1 MQQGD
6 LILRNQNPAVMERA
20 GGSFLSNLAYK
31 GTVFFLLA
39 LLILSTVIAAAD
51 VCRAAS
57 GNHFLFNS
65 IKLIAQF
72 TSTYELNPIIEKER
86 ARLEKSDM
94 DAYRNERQR
103 WHQLKAE
110 VKDRLASK
118 QSKKPS
124 KLHSTL

>member
-1 MQQGD
+1 MRQGD

-31 GTVFFLLA
+31 GTVLSLLA

-65 IKLIAQF
+65 IKLIAQY
-72 TSTYELNPIIEKER
+72 TSSNKLDPLLEKER
-86 ARLEKSDM
+86 TRLEKSDM

>member
-1 MQQGD
+1 MKQGD
-6 LILRNQNPAVMERA
+6 WILRKQNQADTKHA
-20 GGSFLSNLAYK
+20 GGTFLSTLAYK
-31 GTVFFLLA
+31 LTVLSLLA
-39 LLILSTVIAAAD
+39 LLLFSTVIAAAD

-57 GNHFLFNS
+57 RNHFLFNS

>member
-1 MQQGD
+1 MRQGD

-31 GTVFFLLA
+31 GTVFSLLA

-65 IKLIAQF
+65 IKLIAQY
-72 TSTYELNPIIEKER
+72 TSSNKLDPLLEKER
-86 ARLEKSDM
+86 TRLEKSDM

>member
-1 MQQGD
+1 
-6 LILRNQNPAVMERA
+6 
-20 GGSFLSNLAYK
+20 LAYK
-31 GTVFFLLA
+31 GTVLSLLA

-65 IKLIAQF
+65 IKLIAQY
-72 TSTYELNPIIEKER
+72 TSSNKLDPLLEKER
-86 ARLEKSDM
+86 TRLEKSDM

>member
-31 GTVFFLLA
+31 GTVLSLLA

-65 IKLIAQF
+65 IKLIAQY
-72 TSTYELNPIIEKER
+72 TSSNKLDPLLEKER
-86 ARLEKSDM
+86 TRLEKSDM

>member
-1 MQQGD
+1 LD
-6 LILRNQNPAVMERA
+6 P
-20 GGSFLSNLAYK
+20 
-31 GTVFFLLA
+31 LL
-39 LLILSTVIAAAD
+39 
-51 VCRAAS
+51 
-57 GNHFLFNS
+57 
-65 IKLIAQF
+65 
-72 TSTYELNPIIEKER
+72 EKER
-86 ARLEKSDM
+86 TRLEKSDM

>member
-1 MQQGD
+1 MRQGD

-31 GTVFFLLA
+31 GTVLSLLA

-65 IKLIAQF
+65 IKLIAQY
-72 TSTYELNPIIEKER
+72 TSSNKLDPLLEKER
-86 ARLEKSDM
+86 TRLEKSDM

-110 VKDRLASK
+110 IKDRLASK

>member
-1 MQQGD
+1 MRQGD

-20 GGSFLSNLAYK
+20 GASFLSNLAYK
-31 GTVFFLLA
+31 GTVLSLLA

-65 IKLIAQF
+65 IKLIAQY
-72 TSTYELNPIIEKER
+72 TSSNKLDPLLEKER
-86 ARLEKSDM
+86 TRLEKSDM

-110 VKDRLASK
+110 IKDRLASK

>member
-1 MQQGD
+1 MRQGD

-20 GGSFLSNLAYK
+20 GGSFFSNLAYK
-31 GTVFFLLA
+31 GTVLSLLA

-65 IKLIAQF
+65 IKLIAQY
-72 TSTYELNPIIEKER
+72 TSSNKLDPLLEKER
-86 ARLEKSDM
+86 TRLEKSDM

-110 VKDRLASK
+110 IKDRLASK